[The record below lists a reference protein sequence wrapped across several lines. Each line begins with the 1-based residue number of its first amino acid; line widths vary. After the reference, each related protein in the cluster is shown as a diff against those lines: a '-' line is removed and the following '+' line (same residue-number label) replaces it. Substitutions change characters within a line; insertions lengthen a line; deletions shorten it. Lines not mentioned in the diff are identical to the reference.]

1 MQPDASRRQARSF
14 RHAASPLLDEDF
26 ESCTPLPVSPDRS
39 AAHLPA
45 PCSPRASPY
54 GPSRATP
61 IAPRRGARLRRRTR
75 RHDRHRRADD
85 GLLKH
90 GRRIRAAAALL
101 RSVARIPET
110 RAVIDAVGSALRTAQ
125 PRKVVCLSTIGA
137 QATQV
142 NLLTQLTMIEQAFGD
157 LPMPVAFLR
166 PAWFLENAAWDVATA
181 RDTGVIHSFCSRSTA
196 RCRWL
201 PPKTSAARRRP
212 CCRTNGR
219 ARASSNSKDRGA
231 SARTTALRSPA
242 CSAPVKPRPS
252 PRHMGRPVRSAA
264 DALPEPRMRM
274 LDGFNEGWID
284 FASAPA
290 DVLKGNLDAD
300 AVLRTLVT
308 RAA

>member
-1 MQPDASRRQARSF
+1 MYAITGITGQVGGALARTLLTAGQPVRAVARDAN
-14 RHAASPLLDEDF
+14 
-26 ESCTPLPVSPDRS
+26 
-39 AAHLPA
+39 
-45 PCSPRASPY
+45 
-54 GPSRATP
+54 
-61 IAPRRGARLRRRTR
+61 
-75 RHDRHRRADD
+75 
-85 GLLKH
+85 
-90 GRRIRAAAALL
+90 RAAPWAARGCDVALADMTDTAALTTAFSNTAGVFVL
-101 RSVARIPET
+101 LPPYFDPSPGFPET
-110 RAVIDAVGSALRTAQ
+110 RAVIDAVGAALRTAR

-181 RDTGVIHSFCSRSTA
+181 RDNGVIHSFLQPLDRPVPMVATEDVGRTA
-196 RCRWL
+196 
-201 PPKTSAARRRP
+201 AALLQDEWTGARIVELEGPRRVSP
-212 CCRTNGR
+212 NDLAAAF
-219 ARASSNSKDRGA
+219 ARV
-231 SARTTALRSPA
+231 L
-242 CSAPVKPRPS
+242 
-252 PRHMGRPVRSAA
+252 GRPVQAEAVPRDTWAGLF
-264 DALPEPRMRM
+264 DRQQMRYPEPRMRM